1 MKNEKILSSFEIS
14 KVSERFP
21 NFELSYETISHK
33 KVSPNYNLGIAIPSG
48 KKYYAWFSF
57 YKNQNVLFI
66 FELNKEKKIVKVST
80 IPCNFHN
87 SLSLGTLL
95 YGVILPDTDV
105 FIIEDIYSYKGILLK
120 KMNFG
125 EKLYYIHNILENSLC
140 IDPNYI
146 LFTLPILWYK
156 NHEIEDIYKIPSH
169 LEVPYTIH
177 HIQYRSLSEISP
189 FLNFQLNKKPNERN
203 NQDFIEIQENN
214 SQMQMQNT
222 NKHLDNN
229 NNNNNHHEKINKPAP
244 MMISLIPDFTKPQY
258 KYPTIFKVCADIQY
272 DIYHLFAYGKNKTSV
287 YYNVAYIS
295 NYKISI
301 FMNKLFRNIKEN
313 LNLDYIEES
322 DDEDDFEN
330 IREDKYVDLQK
341 ILYIECNFH
350 QKFKKWI
357 PIRVVQQ
364 PCKVVHISQ
373 LVKNY

>member
-1 MKNEKILSSFEIS
+1 MKNEKMLSSFEIS
-14 KVSERFP
+14 KISERFP

-33 KVSPNYNLGIAIPSG
+33 KVSSNYNLALAIPVG

-57 YKNQNVLFI
+57 YKNQDVLFI
-66 FELNKEKKIVKVST
+66 FELNKEKKMVKVS
-80 IPCNFHN
+80 IVPCNFHN
-87 SLSLGTLL
+87 SLALGTLL
-95 YGVILPDTDV
+95 YGVILPDTNV

-125 EKLYYIHNILENSLC
+125 EKLYYIHELLENCLC

-146 LFTLPILWYK
+146 LFTLPVLWYK
-156 NHEIEDIYKIPSH
+156 NHIDNEIEDIYKIPSH
-169 LEVPYTIH
+169 LDIPYAIH

-189 FLNFQLNKKPNERN
+189 FLNFQFNKKPNEKIDCQQFNENLEKN
-203 NQDFIEIQENN
+203 NIEK
-214 SQMQMQNT
+214 T
-222 NKHLDNN
+222 NIPMLMP
-229 NNNNNHHEKINKPAP
+229 IP
-244 MMISLIPDFTKPQY
+244 MMISLIHDFTKQQY

-295 NYKISI
+295 NYKTSV

-313 LNLDYIEES
+313 NNLDYIEES

-373 LVKNY
+373 LVKNYIY

>member
-1 MKNEKILSSFEIS
+1 MKNEKMLSSFEIG
-14 KVSERFP
+14 KISERFP

-33 KVSPNYNLGIAIPSG
+33 KVSSNYNLVLAIPGG

-66 FELNKEKKIVKVST
+66 FELNKDKKIVKVS
-80 IPCNFHN
+80 IVPCNFHN

-125 EKLYYIHNILENSLC
+125 EKLYYIHDLLENSLC

-146 LFTLPILWYK
+146 IFTLPGLWYK
-156 NHEIEDIYKIPSH
+156 TNDDENEDIYKIPSH
-169 LEVPYTIH
+169 LDIPYSIH

-189 FLNFQLNKKPNERN
+189 FLNFQMNKKPGEKI
-203 NQDFIEIQENN
+203 DAGVI
-214 SQMQMQNT
+214 
-222 NKHLDNN
+222 DNAMN
-229 NNNNNHHEKINKPAP
+229 PSSIIHPEKINPSILVP
-244 MMISLIPDFTKPQY
+244 LIPDFTKPQY
-258 KYPTIFKVCADIQY
+258 KYSTIFKVCADIQY
-272 DIYHLFAYGKNKTSV
+272 DIYHLFAYGKNKVSV
-287 YYNVAYIS
+287 YYNVAYIP
-295 NYKISI
+295 NYKTSI

-313 LNLDYIEES
+313 MNLDYIEES

-350 QKFKKWI
+350 PKFKKWI

-364 PCKVVHISQ
+364 PCKIVHISQ
-373 LVKNY
+373 LVKNYFTDQK

>member
-1 MKNEKILSSFEIS
+1 MKNEKMLSSFEIG
-14 KVSERFP
+14 KISERFP

-33 KVSPNYNLGIAIPSG
+33 KVSPNYNLALAIPGG

-57 YKNQNVLFI
+57 YKNQDVLFI

-125 EKLYYIHNILENSLC
+125 EKLYYIHDLLENSLC
-140 IDPNYI
+140 MDPNYI
-146 LFTLPILWYK
+146 LFTLPVLWYK
-156 NHEIEDIYKIPSH
+156 NNTDSDIEDVYKIPSH
-169 LEVPYTIH
+169 LNIPYVIH

-189 FLNFQLNKKPNERN
+189 FLNFQFNKKPNE
-203 NQDFIEIQENN
+203 
-214 SQMQMQNT
+214 
-222 NKHLDNN
+222 
-229 NNNNNHHEKINKPAP
+229 KINCESPNENLEKNNLEKTNILMSMPIQMLIPLP
-244 MMISLIPDFTKPQY
+244 MLIVSLIPDFTKPQY

-295 NYKISI
+295 NYKISV

-322 DDEDDFEN
+322 EDEDDFEN

-373 LVKNY
+373 VVKNY